1 MGTKKTKIMKTNY
14 WEIED
19 FTGTCFSLFREGEK
33 IYSDKL
39 TLKDVEVK
47 TGKKLRVAKSW
58 ENPAFIVSAR
68 VEEDGRKYIDA
79 RTSLRGTTIRYYML
93 K

>member
-1 MGTKKTKIMKTNY
+1 MKTNY

-19 FTGTCFSLFREGEK
+19 FSGTSFSLFGEGEK

-39 TLKDVEVK
+39 TLKDVEEK
-47 TGKKLRVAKSW
+47 IGKKLRVAKSW
-58 ENPAFIVSAR
+58 ENPAIIVSAR
-68 VEEDGRKYIDA
+68 LEENGRKYIDA
-79 RTSLRGTTIRYYML
+79 RTSIRGTTIRYYMF